1 MPRAQLPWAL
11 LVIPRVPKVG
21 MSHAPEGLAARAC
34 LRPTRC
40 RASVRLS
47 VRPHDAAIPLTLY
60 ALRKRI
66 TRPRSSHSGL
76 LSAACRRHSQ

>member
-21 MSHAPEGLAARAC
+21 MSHAPEGLAAHAC

-40 RASVRLS
+40 RASVRAS
-47 VRPHDAAIPLTLY
+47 VRTTLAIPLTLY
-60 ALRKRI
+60 ALRMRI
-66 TRPRSSHSGL
+66 ARPRSSHSGL